1 MYTKPVPR
9 SEQQSLFF
17 DLESQLN
24 QKHPLYLLANKIDWN
39 VFEEAFKG
47 LYSANNGRPAMTI
60 RRMVGLLILKH
71 VRNVSDESI
80 VEQWQENVY
89 YQYFCGEQSIQTCA
103 PSTPTEP
110 VEFRKRIGEEGVE
123 LILKESI
130 RVNDDHDDI
139 DKAFIDS
146 TVQEKNI
153 TFPTD
158 AKLTK
163 KIISRCLKINA
174 KLGLPMRQSYKREMK
189 VLSRDQ
195 RFRNHPKNKKKAQ
208 KADRRMNTIA
218 GRMVRELE
226 RNLLKGGLLGEFAE
240 EIALYYKVLAQK
252 KDDKDKIYSLHEPEE
267 ECISKGKEHKK
278 YEFGNKVSIVR
289 TWGGLIVGALS
300 FRNEYDGH
308 TIDRSLEQVERLV
321 GRRPKLLAGDRGYRG
336 QRQSGTTEIAIPDA
350 PMAGDSYYKKRKKHK
365 LFCKRAGIE
374 PVIGHLKVDHRLCRN
389 FYAGV
394 FGDNINVM
402 LADAGFNFKRAMRIL
417 YALLIRMLPHFRYI
431 VLQKLNLPL
440 RLWRPVSVV
449 PVWGF

>member
-1 MYTKPVPR
+1 MYTKPTR
-9 SEQQSLFF
+9 TNQQSLFF

-39 VFEEAFKG
+39 VFEEAFKD
-47 LYSANNGRPAMTI
+47 LYCANNGRPAKPV

-80 VEQWQENVY
+80 VEQWQENIY
-89 YQYFCGEQSIQTCA
+89 YQYFCGEQTIQNTVPC
-103 PSTPTEP
+103 TPTEMI
-110 VEFRKRIGEEGVE
+110 EFRRRIGEEGVE

-139 DKAFIDS
+139 ERSFIDS

-158 AKLTK
+158 AKLTRK
-163 KIISRCLKINA
+163 VIDRYLKINA
-174 KLGLPMRQSYKREMK
+174 KLGLPMRQSYKRK
-189 VLSRDQ
+189 VKELARDR
-195 RFRNHPKNKKKAQ
+195 RFRNHPKNRKKAL
-208 KADRRMNTIA
+208 KADRKMKTIA
-218 GRMVRELE
+218 GRLVRELE
-226 RNLLKGGLLGEFAE
+226 RNLAKEGLLGEFAE

-252 KDDKDKIYSLHEPEE
+252 KDDKDKVYSLHEPEV

-278 YEFGNKVSIVR
+278 YEFGNKVSVVR
-289 TWGGLIVGALS
+289 TWGGLIIGALS

-308 TIDRSLEQVERLV
+308 TIDKSLDQTERLV

-336 QRQSGTTEIAIPDA
+336 QKQSGTTEMVIPDV
-350 PMAGDSYYKKRKKHK
+350 PKDGDSYYKRRKKHD

-374 PVIGHLKVDHRLCRN
+374 PVIGHLKADHRLCRN

-402 LADAGFNFKRAMRIL
+402 LAAAGFNFKREMRIL
-417 YALLIRMLPHFRYI
+417 FALLRRLFPQSLY
-431 VLQKLNLPL
+431 NLL
-440 RLWRPVSVV
+440 HALTSQSQIWRPTMAV
-449 PVWGF
+449 PFRGF

>member
-1 MYTKPVPR
+1 MYTKPAPR
-9 SEQQSLFF
+9 TDQQSLFF

-24 QKHPLYLLANKIDWN
+24 QKHPLYLLANKIDWD

-47 LYSANNGRPAMTI
+47 LYCANNGRPAKPI

-71 VRNVSDESI
+71 VRNVSDESV
-80 VEQWQENVY
+80 VEQWQENIY

-103 PSTPTEP
+103 PCTPTEL

-123 LILKESI
+123 LILKESV

-139 DKAFIDS
+139 DKSFIDS

-163 KIISRCLKINA
+163 KVISRCLKINA
-174 KLGLPMRQSYKREMK
+174 KLHLPMRQSYKREMK
-189 VLSRDQ
+189 ALARDQ
-195 RFRNHPKNKKKAQ
+195 RFRSHPKNKKKAQ
-208 KADRRMNTIA
+208 KADRRMKTIA
-218 GRMVRELE
+218 GRLVRELE
-226 RNLLKGGLLGEFAE
+226 RNLAKEGLLGEFAE

-252 KDDKDKIYSLHEPEE
+252 KDDKDKVYSLHEPEV

-289 TWGGLIVGALS
+289 TWNGMIIGALS

-308 TIDRSLEQVERLV
+308 TIDRSLDQTERIV
-321 GRRPKLLAGDRGYRG
+321 GRRPKLLGGDRGYRG
-336 QRQSGTTEIAIPDA
+336 QKQSGATEIMIPDA
-350 PMAGDSYYKKRKKHK
+350 PKAGDSYYKRRKKRKF
-365 LFCKRAGIE
+365 FCKRAGIE
-374 PVIGHLKVDHRLCRN
+374 PVIGHLKADHRLCRN
-389 FYAGV
+389 FYARV

-402 LADAGFNFKRAMRIL
+402 LAAAGFNFKRAMRIL
-417 YALLIRMLPHFRYI
+417 YALLRERFPKLLYKILHALSFQSQIWQSAVAVPIR
-431 VLQKLNLPL
+431 
-440 RLWRPVSVV
+440 
-449 PVWGF
+449 GF